1 MQLWS
6 SGHLEVGRRRCEMSH
21 AVLLHTGE
29 QQEGLD
35 FICKG
40 TPRKALL
47 SSLRLQATVLMDTF
61 QYSYVI

>member
-1 MQLWS
+1 ML
-6 SGHLEVGRRRCEMSH
+6 RCEMSH

-29 QQEGLD
+29 QQGGLD

-40 TPRKALL
+40 TPRKATLF
-47 SSLRLQATVLMDTF
+47 SLRLQATVLMDTF